1 MFETF
6 FYKSLQNHRYINI
19 FILTLIIT
27 LLLTILNY
35 FIGGNAMFLVT
46 FISLALSFPIIRY
59 FKKLNNEEI
68 KRIYSSN
75 KLLHNHIEEIITC
88 WVIFIAVGISF
99 FIGIVTGL
107 ITEFTYHEAFVGK
120 LLGMITH
127 FQELFT
133 IIFINNLI
141 VGLLTFLLSFLVFS
155 GFIFVLVWNASLVA
169 YYLYSLQDSQT
180 ALITTLLILPHGLLE
195 IGGYVLAGIAGGLL
209 AYRFEIWKDL
219 SQKEQKEFRKDFM
232 ILIVGAVFLILIGAI
247 VESF

>member
-6 FYKSLQNHRYINI
+6 FYKSIQEHRYLNI
-19 FILTLIIT
+19 FVLTLITT
-27 LLLTILNY
+27 LLLSILNY

-68 KRIYSSN
+68 KRIYPSN

-88 WVIFIAVGISF
+88 WIVFIAVGIGF
-99 FIGIVTGL
+99 FISTITGL
-107 ITEFTYHEAFVGK
+107 ITEFTYHEAFVGR
-120 LLGMITH
+120 LLGMMTH
-127 FQELFT
+127 FQELFAV
-133 IIFINNLI
+133 ILINNLI
-141 VGLLTFLLSFLVFS
+141 VGFLTFLLSFLVFS

-209 AYRFEIWKDL
+209 AYRFEVWNNL
-219 SQKEQKEFRKDFM
+219 SKKEQREFRKDFM
-232 ILIVGAVFLILIGAI
+232 ILIVGAILLILVGAVI
-247 VESF
+247 ESF